1 MSENK
6 MTGIDATV
14 FETNE
19 FSNIYCK
26 DYKDKTTAKCHALQ
40 RMCTGL
46 KYFEMLFSDKTN
58 VTMTEEEKQ
67 NIFVHFNDVVYKKQ
81 ILNDYVHIIK
91 KHNDTEQLIEIEK
104 DLKRIY
110 NIKTCNISTCDKVI
124 RHYREQDVVTDEVSD
139 PDNTTHDPKYEFYRD
154 LYDNFHFQ
162 VFHLIHMG
170 LRSTIQNDMIETNKF
185 TDRYNG
191 QNNKFTLQIDNIN
204 NEKIVSQRTFLD
216 AIYTYMKRQNIDI
229 SALKQYVDDNEFDS
243 DALKADLQNVPASN
257 ISETFESDYKG
268 CTNLMF
274 YLVRK
279 MKLSNFSFSTGY
291 KFFYWNY
298 HKNLSKEQV
307 EKQYDRKYKYT
318 QYNGYSL
325 HDLLISIRYASLKEE
340 ILASGYVTQEQWN
353 QNVAFKAMEYL
364 DAEKVKKIKCKS
376 GGYAKQHDMDI
387 NTPISFYHLC
397 CIILYC
403 DVTALCT
410 AFSATFR
417 QKNAFESLE
426 ELKVR
431 HAQFAHFAK
440 GLVEAV
446 TDFGIRG
453 YKHDEDYEQGPFFLG
468 LSCVLSCPSFAL
480 CLQAPCST
488 SIAIE

>member
-124 RHYREQDVVTDEVSD
+124 RHYRERDVITDAASD
-139 PDNTTHDPKYEFYRD
+139 PDNTTHDPKYEFYRA

-162 VFHLIHMG
+162 IFHLMG
-170 LRSTIQNDMIETNKF
+170 LRSTIENDMIETNKF

-191 QNNKFTLQIDNIN
+191 QNNKFTLQIDNTN
-204 NEKIVSQRTFLD
+204 NEEFKHKRDILEIQKKECKID
-216 AIYTYMKRQNIDI
+216 NYMERFTINIDNT
-229 SALKQYVDDNEFDS
+229 KNE
-243 DALKADLQNVPASN
+243 
-257 ISETFESDYKG
+257 
-268 CTNLMF
+268 
-274 YLVRK
+274 
-279 MKLSNFSFSTGY
+279 
-291 KFFYWNY
+291 
-298 HKNLSKEQV
+298 
-307 EKQYDRKYKYT
+307 
-318 QYNGYSL
+318 
-325 HDLLISIRYASLKEE
+325 
-340 ILASGYVTQEQWN
+340 
-353 QNVAFKAMEYL
+353 
-364 DAEKVKKIKCKS
+364 
-376 GGYAKQHDMDI
+376 
-387 NTPISFYHLC
+387 
-397 CIILYC
+397 
-403 DVTALCT
+403 
-410 AFSATFR
+410 
-417 QKNAFESLE
+417 
-426 ELKVR
+426 
-431 HAQFAHFAK
+431 
-440 GLVEAV
+440 
-446 TDFGIRG
+446 
-453 YKHDEDYEQGPFFLG
+453 
-468 LSCVLSCPSFAL
+468 
-480 CLQAPCST
+480 
-488 SIAIE
+488 